1 MPYIYAQAPKLRG
14 KEKAGNGDCV
24 DLVKSYF
31 PGLKSLSATMCWR
44 PGMNVFENRHLIAPG
59 TAIATFDNG
68 RYSDD
73 GKVSKHAAIFLRA
86 DGVNGIV
93 VIDQWKRARSI
104 SSRTIRKA
112 PALVKPDANGRW
124 PFASNIAEAF
134 YVIALGSCQRV
145 K

>member
-1 MPYIYAQAPKLRG
+1 MPFIYAQASRLQD

-24 DLVKSYF
+24 DLVKEYV
-31 PGLKSLSATMCWR
+31 PGLKNVSASMCWR
-44 PGMNVFENRHLIAPG
+44 PGINVFENRHLISPA

-73 GKVSKHAAIFLRA
+73 DKVSKHAAIFLRS
-86 DGVNGIV
+86 DGINGIV
-93 VIDQWKRARSI
+93 VIDQWKRARKI

-112 PALVKPDANGRW
+112 PTLAKPDANGRW

-134 YVIALGSCQRV
+134 YVIEPGSCPRV